1 LPLFFAAGKPVLS
14 VVEGMPAG
22 RKAAR
27 ASRPR
32 IENKARMASP
42 HTACPQTTIRMRL
55 PHNGID
61 GKWVAASK
69 PALSEVE
76 GPQALGMVANCN
88 FAGAFVHNELGEN
101 IDEYF

>member
-1 LPLFFAAGKPVLS
+1 
-14 VVEGMPAG
+14 
-22 RKAAR
+22 
-27 ASRPR
+27 
-32 IENKARMASP
+32 
-42 HTACPQTTIRMRL
+42 MRL

>member
-1 LPLFFAAGKPVLS
+1 MPLFSTAGKPVLS

-27 ASRPR
+27 VSRPR
-32 IENKARMASP
+32 IENKARMAS
-42 HTACPQTTIRMRL
+42 PQTTIRMRL